1 MKRDNKDSPY
11 KMIRVSTMTRD
22 RLQAVADAK
31 GISIRALVDKVL
43 ADYATEQIRE
53 ILVRNGIKLD

>member
-1 MKRDNKDSPY
+1 
-11 KMIRVSTMTRD
+11 MIRVSTMTRD